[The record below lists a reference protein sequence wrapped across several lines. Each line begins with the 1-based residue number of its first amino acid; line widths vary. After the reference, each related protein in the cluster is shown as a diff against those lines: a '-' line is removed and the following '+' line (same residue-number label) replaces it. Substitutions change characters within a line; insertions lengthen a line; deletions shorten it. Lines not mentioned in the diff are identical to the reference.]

1 MILDKKTEILK
12 CNVSIVFHHIR
23 VTLIFLF
30 LRFVH
35 PYHGIT
41 SAVEQNVG
49 NAIRV
54 WSSHKGLED
63 NNFFTM
69 LFRFFQ
75 FSYLSCRLNN
85 AVVTVQ
91 PVGIT
96 GVVYISHIVT
106 LGGFTAVVIN
116 NSEQLIK

>member
-63 NNFFTM
+63 NYFFLQFYLDFFSFLTSAVGLIM
-69 LFRFFQ
+69 LSSQ
-75 FSYLSCRLNN
+75 CS
-85 AVVTVQ
+85 
-91 PVGIT
+91 
-96 GVVYISHIVT
+96 
-106 LGGFTAVVIN
+106 
-116 NSEQLIK
+116 QLA